1 MKFLKI
7 FIVILFSLF
16 LFTVACSTV
25 PITGR
30 KQLNI
35 IPSSSLLEMSF
46 QEYEKFLN
54 EHQLSN
60 DQSANRMVKTVGTKI
75 SQAVEA
81 YLRQNHMAEEIHNY
95 KWEFNLIESE
105 EINAWAMPGG
115 KVVVYSGILPIA
127 KDETGLAVI
136 MGHEIGH
143 IVAGHGNER
152 MSHGL
157 AVQMGGIALSAA
169 LSSQPQATREL
180 FMTAFGTGAQVG
192 FMLPYSRLHE
202 READHLG
209 LIFMAMAGYD
219 PRDAVNFWERMTKEK
234 EGSSS
239 PPEFLSTHP
248 SDQNRIQNIR
258 ELIPQVMPY
267 YYESIYSSN

>member
-1 MKFLKI
+1 
-7 FIVILFSLF
+7 
-16 LFTVACSTV
+16 
-25 PITGR
+25 
-30 KQLNI
+30 
-35 IPSSSLLEMSF
+35 MSF

-54 EHQLSN
+54 EHQLST
-60 DQSANRMVKTVGTKI
+60 DQSASRMVKTVGTRI
-75 SQAVEA
+75 SQAVEM
-81 YLRQNHMAEEIHNY
+81 YLRQSHMAEEINNY

-180 FMTAFGTGAQVG
+180 FMTAFGTGTQVG

-219 PRDAVNFWERMTKEK
+219 PRSAVDFWERMTNKK

-248 SDQNRIQNIR
+248 SDQNRIQNIQ